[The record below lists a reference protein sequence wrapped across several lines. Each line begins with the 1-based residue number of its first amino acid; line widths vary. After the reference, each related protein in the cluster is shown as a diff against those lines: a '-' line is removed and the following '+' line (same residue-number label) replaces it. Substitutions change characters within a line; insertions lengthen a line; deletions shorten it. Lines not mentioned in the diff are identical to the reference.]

1 MTDLRTPVK
10 EATDGSVGEAG
21 TPSIAVA
28 GCGDWGKNLVRVFAE
43 MGALAAVCDSDSAKA
58 GEQAETH
65 GVPALEWPAILS
77 EPGLPAVAIAAPA
90 ARHHALARA
99 ALRAGKHVFVEKPLA
114 LYVSEAEELCQLAET
129 ADRRLMVGHLL
140 QYRPAFVAL
149 KQLTHE
155 GRLGRLQYIYSTR
168 LNLGKFRREENIL
181 WSFVPHDISMILAL
195 VREDP
200 SHVSATGTSYLRHPV
215 ADVTTTHLSFP
226 GGENARVFVS
236 WLHPFKEQKLVVVG
250 EQAMAVFDDGE
261 PWQAKLFLYPH
272 KIDWRQGQ
280 PLPSRTDA
288 VPVELAPQE
297 PLNLECAHFLDC
309 VTSGQTPRTDGRE
322 GLSVLRVRQ
331 AAERSM
337 GENRSASNAGTG
349 PGAQGRHPGVMIHES
364 AYVDEPVEI
373 GEGTKIWH
381 FSHVLPGA
389 RIARDCVIGQNVMI
403 GNDVAI
409 GDRCKIQ
416 NNVSVYKGVTL
427 EDGVFCGPSC
437 VFTNVDN
444 PRAEI
449 ERKAEFRPTLVCKG
463 VTIGANATVVCGH
476 ELGEYA
482 FIGAGAVVNSDVP
495 AHALMVGVPA
505 RRIGWMSHAGERLG
519 DNLVCPRSGRRYR
532 QAGPDRLEELGDG

>member
-1 MTDLRTPVK
+1 M
-10 EATDGSVGEAG
+10 
-21 TPSIAVA
+21 
-28 GCGDWGKNLVRVFAE
+28 
-43 MGALAAVCDSDSAKA
+43 
-58 GEQAETH
+58 
-65 GVPALEWPAILS
+65 
-77 EPGLPAVAIAAPA
+77 
-90 ARHHALARA
+90 
-99 ALRAGKHVFVEKPLA
+99 
-114 LYVSEAEELCQLAET
+114 
-129 ADRRLMVGHLL
+129 
-140 QYRPAFVAL
+140 
-149 KQLTHE
+149 
-155 GRLGRLQYIYSTR
+155 
-168 LNLGKFRREENIL
+168 
-181 WSFVPHDISMILAL
+181 
-195 VREDP
+195 
-200 SHVSATGTSYLRHPV
+200 
-215 ADVTTTHLSFP
+215 
-226 GGENARVFVS
+226 
-236 WLHPFKEQKLVVVG
+236 
-250 EQAMAVFDDGE
+250 
-261 PWQAKLFLYPH
+261 
-272 KIDWRQGQ
+272 
-280 PLPSRTDA
+280 
-288 VPVELAPQE
+288 PVELAPQE

-337 GENRSASNAGTG
+337 AENRSASNAGTG

-389 RIARDCVIGQNVMI
+389 RIGRDCVIGQNVMI
-403 GNDVAI
+403 GNDVTI

-449 ERKAEFRPTLVCKG
+449 ERKAEFRPILVCKG

-519 DNLVCPRSGRRYR
+519 DDLVCPRSGRRYR